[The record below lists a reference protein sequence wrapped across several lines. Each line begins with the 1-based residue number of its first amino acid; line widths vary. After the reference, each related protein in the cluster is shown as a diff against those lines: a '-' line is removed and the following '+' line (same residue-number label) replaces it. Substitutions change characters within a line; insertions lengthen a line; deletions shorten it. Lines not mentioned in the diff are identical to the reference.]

1 MPSSEWLC
9 QKALYPELTS
19 VFLCLPLCSLV
30 VHTRA
35 GLAPTLPDRPGLQEL
50 GEGWAFECVSLPTP
64 SCTGKPGLC
73 PLTSC
78 PLTLQVIR
86 KGWLTINNIGI
97 MKGGS
102 KEYWFV
108 LTAENLSWYKDDEV
122 SKKPLVIKG
131 FGLWLDSGSDPTT
144 DLEWIGPPKRGFLKS
159 HQRPFGLE
167 VGCKD
172 QGRAILGG
180 SSRLD
185 GDGLARLGILELSA
199 LERVGKGTGTPTPH
213 PASPVAFL
221 FSRPRVCRSSSVSPT
236 GP

>member
-1 MPSSEWLC
+1 M
-9 QKALYPELTS
+9 
-19 VFLCLPLCSLV
+19 

-35 GLAPTLPDRPGLQEL
+35 GLAPTLPDQPGLREL
-50 GEGWAFECVSLPTP
+50 GEGWVFECLSLPTP

-122 SKKPLVIKG
+122 SQRPLVVKG
-131 FGLWLDSGSDPTT
+131 FGLWPESGSDPTT
-144 DLEWIGPPKRGFLKS
+144 DLEWIGPPNRGFLKVPRKTLWS
-159 HQRPFGLE
+159 GSGLQRS
-167 VGCKD
+167 
-172 QGRAILGG
+172 RAGNPGG
-180 SSRLD
+180 SFRLD
-185 GDGLARLGILELSA
+185 GDGSARLGILEPSA
-199 LERVGKGTGTPTPH
+199 PERTGRGAGHPHPH
-213 PASPVAFL
+213 PASPAAL
-221 FSRPRVCRSSSVSPT
+221 PISRPRACRASSVSPT